1 MIFLLNSNMNQQLK
15 LEKEW
20 SAVKEMLKEVNSD
33 LTDEDLQYTPGEED
47 QLLQRLSDK
56 MNRSKEHIQ
65 SWIESVSSNSGK
77 AS

>member
-1 MIFLLNSNMNQQLK
+1 MNQHLK

>member
-20 SAVKEMLKEVNSD
+20 SDVKEMLKEVNSD

>member
-1 MIFLLNSNMNQQLK
+1 MNQQLK

-20 SAVKEMLKEVNSD
+20 SDVKEMLKEVNSD

>member
-1 MIFLLNSNMNQQLK
+1 MNQQLK